1 LPWATFVQ
9 YKVALDSSR
18 CLCVS
23 PGFSDDLGQS
33 RMSGGNIEARW
44 ARLLSDAQGPLL
56 VGLLYYLG
64 AEAAFLIGTLTDK
77 IFAPFWPPNAIL
89 FCALALVPYRR
100 WPHYIVAVVP
110 AHIMAELSVGMGW
123 LQMFVAFATNIMVAL
138 LNAFGL
144 RYLLGPPPW
153 LNSMQRAV
161 AFVLITA
168 VGGPGIAAVGGAF
181 VRSTG
186 GAEFGNYWQFWA
198 EWYAANAL
206 ASLTLGAT
214 VLTCLSNDHNWTE
227 LRSRSR
233 AIEAS
238 LLLAGLGVACA
249 IAFRGH
255 SLAKPSFIPS
265 LLYLP
270 LPFVVWAAVR
280 FQSIGASAAIFM
292 MTVGSIASTL
302 KGSTVFAG
310 ADVEANV
317 LALQLF
323 LMVISVSTF
332 LLGASTDE
340 LRRAERTTAR
350 LARFVLGAQDEERR
364 HIARRLLDD
373 IGQRLAAATWV
384 MNEQHSPTRL
394 EDAVQKSIR
403 DLRDLSYVL
412 HPFLLEDAG
421 LEPALRAR
429 LESYSKCTGIAV
441 SFEAFGLG
449 RLPADI
455 ELTIFRVVE
464 EALANVRQH
473 SGSATARVSIQH
485 DPGMAG
491 DGVVVAIEDSGRG
504 MPWMINMAAL
514 VQRVTAPPAGWGLG
528 FARMRERLHRIG
540 GTLEIRSANRRTIV
554 RASIPMPHE
563 QAHV

>member
-1 LPWATFVQ
+1 
-9 YKVALDSSR
+9 
-18 CLCVS
+18 
-23 PGFSDDLGQS
+23 
-33 RMSGGNIEARW
+33 MSGANIEAGPPR

-56 VGLLYYLG
+56 VGVVYYLG

-100 WPHYIVAVVP
+100 WPHYIIAVVP

-123 LQMFVAFATNIMVAL
+123 LQMFVAFATNIMVVL

-153 LNSMQRAV
+153 LNSLQRAV
-161 AFVLITA
+161 GYVFITA
-168 VGGPGIAAVGGAF
+168 VGGPCIAALGGAF
-181 VRSTG
+181 VRITG
-186 GAEFGNYWQFWA
+186 GAEVSNYWQFWA
-198 EWYAANAL
+198 EWYVANAL
-206 ASLTLGAT
+206 ASLTLGAM
-214 VLTCLSNDHNWTE
+214 VLTWLANDHDWAE

-238 LLLAGLGVACA
+238 LLLAGLAVACA
-249 IAFRGH
+249 IAFRAH
-255 SLAKPSFIPS
+255 PLTNPSYIPS

-280 FQSIGASAAIFM
+280 FQSIGASAAIFV

-302 KGSTVFAG
+302 QGSTVFAG
-310 ADVEANV
+310 VDVEANV

-323 LMVISVSTF
+323 LMVVSISTF

-350 LARFVLGAQDEERR
+350 LARFVLGSQDEERR
-364 HIARRLLDD
+364 HIARRLLED
-373 IGQRLAAATWV
+373 IGQRLAAATWA
-384 MNEQHSPTRL
+384 MNEQHAPARL
-394 EDAVQKSIR
+394 EDAVQESIR

-412 HPFLLEDAG
+412 HPFMLEDAG
-421 LEPALRAR
+421 LEAALSAR
-429 LESYSKCTGIAV
+429 LEGYSKCTGIAV
-441 SFEAFGLG
+441 SLEAFGLG
-449 RLPADI
+449 RLPAAV

-473 SGSATARVSIQH
+473 SGSATARVSIQR
-485 DPGMAG
+485 DPGLGG
-491 DGVVVAIEDSGRG
+491 DGVVVAIEDSGKG

-514 VQRVTAPPAGWGLG
+514 VQRLTAPTAGWGLG
-528 FARMRERLHRIG
+528 LARMRERVHRMG
-540 GTLEIRSANRRTIV
+540 GTLEITSANSRTIV
-554 RASIPMPHE
+554 RASIPVPHE
-563 QAHV
+563 EAHVG

>member
-1 LPWATFVQ
+1 
-9 YKVALDSSR
+9 
-18 CLCVS
+18 
-23 PGFSDDLGQS
+23 
-33 RMSGGNIEARW
+33 MSGATIEARR
-44 ARLLSDAQGPLL
+44 ARLLSDAQGPVL
-56 VGLLYYLG
+56 VGIVYYFG

-100 WPHYIVAVVP
+100 WPHYILAVVP

-153 LNSMQRAV
+153 LNSLQRAV
-161 AFVLITA
+161 AYVFITA
-168 VGGPGIAAVGGAF
+168 VGGPGIAAVAGAF
-181 VRSTG
+181 VRITG
-186 GAEFGNYWQFWA
+186 GGDVANYWQFWA
-198 EWYAANAL
+198 EWYVANAL
-206 ASLTLGAT
+206 ASLTLGAM
-214 VLTCLSNDHNWTE
+214 VLTWLSNDHNWAE

-249 IAFRGH
+249 MAFGGH
-255 SLAKPSFIPS
+255 LLTNPSYIPS

-280 FQSIGASAAIFM
+280 FPSIGASAAIFM

-302 KGSTVFAG
+302 NGSTVFAG
-310 ADVEANV
+310 ANVEANV

-323 LMVISVSTF
+323 LIVMSISTF
-332 LLGASTDE
+332 LLAASTDE
-340 LRRAERTTAR
+340 LRRAERTTAH
-350 LARFVLGAQDEERR
+350 LARFVLAAQDAERR
-364 HIARRLLDD
+364 HIASRLLDD

-384 MNEQHSPTRL
+384 MNEQHSPARL

-441 SFEAFGLG
+441 SFEAFGLE
-449 RLPADI
+449 RLPADV

-473 SGSATARVSIQH
+473 SGSATARVSIQR
-485 DPGMAG
+485 DPGLGAK
-491 DGVVVAIEDSGRG
+491 GVVVAIEDSGTG
-504 MPWMINMAAL
+504 MPWMADVAAL
-514 VQRVTAPPAGWGLG
+514 VQRLSAPTAGWGLG
-528 FARMRERLHRIG
+528 LARMRERVHRIG
-540 GTLEIRSANRRTIV
+540 GTLEIRSAKRRTIV
-554 RASIPMPHE
+554 RASIPVPHQ
-563 QAHV
+563 QAHI